1 MKYTDIATH
10 TFSDQ
15 NRPRILET
23 IRTVAQGK
31 KNPVKMDTYISA
43 LEEAE
48 NRDVHIPDDFTSDMF
63 KHRRLRTPVFTDFSG
78 DAVVIGREED
88 LPVLERDQIL
98 QGVREDLQRL
108 IPWRKG
114 PYRILGMELD
124 AEWQSHLKWNRFAPF
139 VPPLENAVIGDIG
152 SNSGYYLF
160 KMAAHNPALVMGFD
174 PVLKFRVQF
183 EYLQNLAR
191 VPTLHYNL
199 LGWDALRYFPDFF
212 DVIFNMGI
220 IYHHKSPLEV
230 LEYSYNALTPGGTL
244 VLETM
249 GLDSPEEVVLSP
261 SRRYCGV
268 PGIWFVP
275 SEKSLINWLRRIHFT
290 DIRVVYNA
298 RLGVEEQRS
307 TSWAPYES
315 LSDFLGKKNPDLTIE
330 GYPAPNRI
338 YVMAKKPGT
347 LVPRPSALS

>member
-1 MKYTDIATH
+1 MKYTDIAPH

-23 IRTVAQGK
+23 IRSVARENQT
-31 KNPVKMDTYISA
+31 PVDMDAYFSA
-43 LEEAE
+43 SVEAE
-48 NRDVHIPDDFTSDMF
+48 NRDVHIPDDFTPDMYG
-63 KHRRLRTPVFTDFSG
+63 HRRIKTPVFTDFSG
-78 DAVVIGREED
+78 DIVVIGREED
-88 LPVLERDQIL
+88 IPVQERDHIL
-98 QGVREDLQRL
+98 RGVREDLERL

-124 AEWQSHLKWNRFAPF
+124 AEWQSHLKWNRFVPLL
-139 VPPLENAVIGDIG
+139 PPLENAVIADIG

-160 KMAAHNPALVMGFD
+160 KMATHHPALVMGFD
-174 PVLKFRVQF
+174 PVMKFRAQF

-191 VPTLHYNL
+191 VPSLYYNL
-199 LGWDALRYFPDFF
+199 LGWDTLRFFPDFF
-212 DVIFNMGI
+212 DVVFNMGI

-230 LEYSYNALTPGGTL
+230 LEVSYSALAPGGTL

-249 GLDSPEEVVLSP
+249 GMDSPEEVVLSP

-275 SEKSLINWLRRIHFT
+275 SEKSVINWLRRTHFT
-290 DIRVVYNA
+290 DVRVVYNA

-315 LSDFLGKKNPDLTIE
+315 LSDFLNKKNPDLTIE

-347 LVPRPSALS
+347 LVPRSSVLF